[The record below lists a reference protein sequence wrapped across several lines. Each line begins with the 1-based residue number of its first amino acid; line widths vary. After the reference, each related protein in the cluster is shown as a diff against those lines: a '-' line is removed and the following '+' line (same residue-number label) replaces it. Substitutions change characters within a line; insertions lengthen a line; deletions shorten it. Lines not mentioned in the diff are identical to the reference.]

1 MKAKYRSSK
10 TQFDTSL
17 PNGLTDNLIR
27 DITVTWNFNKTLYV
41 GLDLCVYAWQYGFM
55 AQLVVNIC
63 KPLFLHVFAFL
74 KVTNKVTSYFFPV
87 TSEVTTY
94 NVSQSN

>member
-41 GLDLCVYAWQYGFM
+41 GLDLCVYA
-55 AQLVVNIC
+55 
-63 KPLFLHVFAFL
+63 
-74 KVTNKVTSYFFPV
+74 
-87 TSEVTTY
+87 
-94 NVSQSN
+94 